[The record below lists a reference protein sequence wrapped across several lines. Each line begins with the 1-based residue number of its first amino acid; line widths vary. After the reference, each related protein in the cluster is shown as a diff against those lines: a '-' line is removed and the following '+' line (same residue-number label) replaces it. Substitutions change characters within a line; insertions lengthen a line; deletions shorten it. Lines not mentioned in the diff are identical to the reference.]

1 MPIYEYECECGEK
14 EDKLLPM
21 QDSSQPQVCTCGK
34 VMRRIMSVPSFIM
47 KQTGKGM
54 ALNTLNAK
62 PQDGGM
68 PDRHWKKAAE
78 GYASAGL

>member
-21 QDSSQPQVCTCGK
+21 QESSQPQVCTCGK
-34 VMRRIMSVPSFIM
+34 VMRHIMSVSSFVM

-54 ALNTLNAK
+54 ALGTLNSK
-62 PQDGGM
+62 EQGM
-68 PDRHWKKAAE
+68 PNRHWKPRAEQAA
-78 GYASAGL
+78 ATGL

>member
-21 QDSSQPQVCTCGK
+21 QEGSQPQVCTCGK
-34 VMRRIMSVPSFIM
+34 VMWRIMSVPSFVM

-54 ALNTLNAK
+54 ALDTLNAK
-62 PQDGGM
+62 SHGGGL
-68 PDRHWKKAAE
+68 PNKHWKAGAEQAA
-78 GYASAGL
+78 AAGL

>member
-1 MPIYEYECECGEK
+1 MPTYEYECECGEK

-34 VMRRIMSVPSFIM
+34 VMRRMMSASSFVM

-54 ALNTLNAK
+54 ALDTLNSREH
-62 PQDGGM
+62 GM
-68 PDRHWKKAAE
+68 PDKHWKPKAEQCA
-78 GYASAGL
+78 AAGL